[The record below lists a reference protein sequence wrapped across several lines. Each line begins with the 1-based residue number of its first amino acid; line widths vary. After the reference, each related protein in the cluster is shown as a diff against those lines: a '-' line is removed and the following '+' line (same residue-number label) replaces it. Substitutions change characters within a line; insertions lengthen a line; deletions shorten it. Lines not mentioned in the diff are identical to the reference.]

1 MGLIHGG
8 GRTSVLV
15 MKHVAFACARF
26 FSAYKVFTKK
36 YFFKKIFKKSL
47 LLPTCILTHLCFVF
61 YCWVAPLFPRCWELI
76 CEGEK
81 AALSI
86 PRIPSSSIVRSK
98 RSAAQISRPPKKDR
112 IERTDGRIIF
122 KRNPGNE
129 RARIGIYISNFFFHE
144 KKI

>member
-26 FSAYKVFTKK
+26 FSAYQVFTKNIFLK
-36 YFFKKIFKKSL
+36 NKKAL
-47 LLPTCILTHLCFVF
+47 LLPTCIPTHLCFVF

-98 RSAAQISRPPKKDR
+98 RSAAQISRPPPKKK
-112 IERTDGRIIF
+112 IESNGRIIF

-129 RARIGIYISNFFFHE
+129 RARIEILYIFRKLLRIFP
-144 KKI
+144 